1 MIRITPYGLVT
12 RFDLANTLLGRGRYW
27 TTAYLVDGLL
37 VDSGCA
43 HSAAELAQALE
54 GSLLTCLVNTHTH
67 EDHIGANG
75 LLQHTRDGLELRAH
89 PLALPV
95 LDDPRRCQPL
105 HPYRKLFWGWPAP
118 SQAQPLADGEWI
130 ETLNYK
136 FQALYTPG
144 HSPDHLCLY
153 EAQQG
158 WLFSGDLFVG
168 GRDRALR
175 AGQDIW
181 QTIASLKRMAGLPLQ
196 RLFPG
201 SARVRQQPIQ
211 ELREKI
217 AYYEERGQAV
227 LELHGRGL
235 GINEIARRLFG
246 GPMWVELLTLG
257 HFARRNLVL
266 AYLGENQA
274 GKA

>member
-1 MIRITPYGLVT
+1 MIRISHFNPVT
-12 RFDLANTLLGRGRYW
+12 RFDLAHTLLGRGRYW

-43 HSAAELAQALE
+43 HSAAELRQALE
-54 GSLLTCLVNTHTH
+54 NEPLVCIANTHTH

-75 LLQHTRDGLELRAH
+75 LLQRSRGVPVRAH

-95 LDDPRRCQPL
+95 LAEPRLRQPL
-105 HPYRKLFWGWPAP
+105 HPYRKLFWGWPSP
-118 SQAQPLADGEWI
+118 SQATPLADGETI
-130 ETLNYK
+130 QTEHYT

-144 HSPDHLCLY
+144 HSADHLCLY
-153 EAQQG
+153 EAEQG

-181 QTIASLKRMAGLPLQ
+181 QTITSLKRMATLPIRQ
-196 RLFPG
+196 LFPG
-201 SARVRQQPIQ
+201 SARVRQQPAQ
-211 ELREKI
+211 ELGEKI

-227 LELHGRGL
+227 LELRRQGL
-235 GINEIARRLFG
+235 GVDEIARRLFG
-246 GPMWVELLTLG
+246 GPMWVELVTLG
-257 HFARRNLVL
+257 HFTRRNLVR
-266 AYLGENQA
+266 AYLGERC
-274 GKA
+274 